1 MFRILLWW
9 IFAMSTFPVE
19 GGVNF
24 VTHSIFAEP
33 GTLSDCC
40 NFERGVEQGA
50 TRIDGVVP
58 FDGVDRGIAYLD
70 VRLDF
75 SIDYTALTTAQ
86 RSAITTAFNR
96 ATTIWLDGYSGLRA
110 EIIGDV
116 EQDQTTLSPV
126 DGSLVLRIFTM
137 HIAVPLNAETIVM
150 FQLGTQQT
158 DVYDS
163 VSIDSYATEL
173 AVTEPAWFVEGGWAL
188 ANISS
193 AIMKDGFDDTTA
205 VPGRTDSDVHFTHM
219 YRDDVYC
226 ARDYEAYTIRGTNGS
241 RTMDP
246 MNGDTIATLT
256 AQAQVVKVEGQFGL
270 NVDARVI
277 VHNERGKFAVDDTIY
292 GVARSHL
299 HKPMCSGGFCA
310 PMATFL
316 HPGAMTEIG
325 KVIALTDDTEA
336 GLYKSSLSG
345 WREVDQLSEV
355 SFRLGLS
362 SMSALVGT
370 IRESQISTSL
380 SVTDTGQMFGT
391 NTRNIYKF
399 TSTSA
404 VLADDAGYT
413 GCSTSNGTTEPGCA
427 GMLVSGFT
435 TGIPTNATIIG
446 VEVEIQRKADVNTAT
461 DNVQDLQI
469 ALANVGTKN
478 DYCTGELRT
487 LSADNKAAAGERWTT
502 EDVTKTYG
510 GPTDLWGQAI
520 PASAILS
527 PDFGVFVG
535 INRQWTGGTYAE
547 QAQIDYIK
555 VKVYYLAATSRVY
568 FYNSALNLVPN
579 GSFTSGSNWTPGGGW
594 AIGSDQANA
603 TATSNALTST
613 LAAVS
618 GKSYRITYTVTRTA
632 GSVQVTFG
640 GASGTSRSATGTY
653 TDELV
658 TTSTAALV
666 FTGTAFTGILDDVFV
681 FDVSPGAQPANVV
694 ADVVQVHLLKGR
706 FADNDAT
713 GVLTVRAA
721 TDASAGRVVGAG
733 DVISALENGV
743 TPYAT
748 VSSPLVPVTLPSQED
763 LDAAESMYVA
773 VNANFYASED
783 YEAACV
789 VNGAGPA
796 FAIERNG
803 VIRIHPDLTSDLN
816 KPRHVAKHADLL
828 ALAYP
833 NGSVLFSVEGS
844 PYNMNGFEGAFEW
857 PFGDRVTGIF
867 SMAGDNL
874 GVLCQSSI
882 IALSGR
888 VEATMQPNVVSA
900 KTGAIEYAAV
910 DMGFLVFVDSFG
922 ITTIDTTEKYG
933 DFAAGRLSFKAWP
946 WLRPRVQ
953 ALSSDSTLRVK
964 LAYSVRNKNQLRVV
978 FADGWGMSVSFVGPD
993 RESQIYLHRFHYD
1006 DGTDD
1011 AVFVPRHVSSGV
1023 DSRGVERIFGTMAY
1037 APQWNLEGQQFVYEF
1052 DKLWFMTFWDS
1063 GTEAFV
1069 AHPIQSYIVTNW
1081 NDERDP
1087 DGLKRFESFGIYGRS
1102 QFPVT
1107 FQAGRAVNYGLTT
1120 NSSGVADVMVDVVFG
1135 TTGEIVPP
1143 IAYNR
1148 KTTAHLA
1155 IEGEDIAL
1163 RFESEA
1169 ADTPPFTISAITLP
1183 YDSRG
1188 KTRGQRI

>member
-1 MFRILLWW
+1 MLRILLGC
-9 IFAMSTFPVE
+9 FLAMSTFPVE
-19 GGVNF
+19 GGVDF

-40 NFERGVEQGA
+40 NFERGVGQGA
-50 TRIDGVVP
+50 TRIDGVMP
-58 FDGVDRGIAYLD
+58 FDGSFESLA
-70 VRLDF
+70 F
-75 SIDYTALTTAQ
+75 YTA
-86 RSAITTAFNR
+86 
-96 ATTIWLDGYSGLRA
+96 
-110 EIIGDV
+110 
-116 EQDQTTLSPV
+116 TLEFA
-126 DGSLVLRIFTM
+126 LVLPNQSLADST
-137 HIAVPLNAETIVM
+137 IADFEAESSVVVS
-150 FQLGTQQT
+150 LTQSAT
-158 DVYDS
+158 VFDAEVTSSS
-163 VSIDSYATEL
+163 VSFVNPVYIASITMTGKVSVNSVPAAEFGLIQKVSDGTTYSAYRQGFPILSGNYGQCSVNPSVSPAAEETANTAT
-173 AVTEPAWFVEGGWAL
+173 P
-188 ANISS
+188 
-193 AIMKDGFDDTTA
+193 

-219 YRDDVYC
+219 YKDDVYC
-226 ARDYEAYTIRGTNGS
+226 ARDYEAYTIRGTNGA

-256 AQAQVVKVEGQFGL
+256 AQAQVVKVDGQFGL
-270 NVDARVI
+270 NTDARVI

-292 GVARSHL
+292 GVARGHL

-325 KVIALTDDTEA
+325 KVIALTDETEA
-336 GLYKSSLSG
+336 GLFKSSPSG

-355 SFRLGLS
+355 KFRLGLS
-362 SMSALVGT
+362 SMDDLVGT
-370 IRESQISTSL
+370 IRESQISTSIT
-380 SVTDTGQMFGT
+380 VADTGLMFGT
-391 NTRNIYKF
+391 NSRNIYKF

-404 VLADDAGYT
+404 VLADDASYT
-413 GCSTSNGTTEPGCA
+413 GCSTSDSTFEPGCA
-427 GMLVSGFT
+427 GMLVSGFQ

-446 VEVEIQRKADVNTAT
+446 VEVEIQRKADINTASE
-461 DNVQDLQI
+461 NVQDLQI
-469 ALANVGTKN
+469 ALVNVGTKA
-478 DYCTGELRT
+478 DVCTAELRT
-487 LSADNKAAAGERWTT
+487 LSADNKASVGERWTT

-547 QAQIDYIK
+547 NAQIDYIK
-555 VKVYYLAATSRVY
+555 VKVYYLAATNRVY

-579 GSFTSGSNWTPGGGW
+579 GTFDSGASWTLGGGTW
-594 AIGSDQANA
+594 VIGSEVLTG
-603 TATSNALTST
+603 TACSTTATST

-618 GKSYRITYTVTRTA
+618 GRSYRITYTITRTA

-640 GASGTSRSATGTY
+640 GASGTSRTASGTY

-658 TTSTAALV
+658 TTTTAALV
-666 FTGTAFTGILDDVFV
+666 ITGAAFTGTVDNVFV

-694 ADVVQVHLLKGR
+694 ADVVQVHVLNGR
-706 FADNDAT
+706 FDDNDAT

-748 VSSPLVPVTLPSQED
+748 VSSPLVQVTLPSQEA
-763 LDAAESMYVA
+763 LDAEESQYRA
-773 VNANFYASED
+773 INANFYASED
-783 YEAACV
+783 YEAAYI

-857 PFGDRVTGIF
+857 AFGDRVTGIF
-867 SMAGDNL
+867 PMAKDSL

-882 IALSGR
+882 TALAGR
-888 VEATMQPNVVSA
+888 TEETMQPNVVSA

-922 ITTIDTTEKYG
+922 ITTIDTTDRYG
-933 DFAAGRLSFKAWP
+933 DFVAGRLSFKAWP

-964 LAYSVRNKNQLRVV
+964 LAYPVRNKNQLRVV

-993 RESQIYLHRFHYD
+993 REPHIYLHRFHYD
-1006 DGTDD
+1006 NGTEDS
-1011 AVFVPRHVSSGV
+1011 VFVPRHVSSGV

-1037 APQWNLEGQQFVYEF
+1037 APQWNLDGQQFVYEF

-1063 GTEAFV
+1063 ATEAFI
-1069 AHPIQSYIVTNW
+1069 AKPIQSYIVTNW

-1087 DGLKRFESFGIYGRS
+1087 DGVKRFESFGIYGRS

-1120 NSSGVADVMVDVVFG
+1120 NSSGVADVMIDVTFG
-1135 TTGEIVPP
+1135 TSGEIVPP

-1163 RFESEA
+1163 RFESET